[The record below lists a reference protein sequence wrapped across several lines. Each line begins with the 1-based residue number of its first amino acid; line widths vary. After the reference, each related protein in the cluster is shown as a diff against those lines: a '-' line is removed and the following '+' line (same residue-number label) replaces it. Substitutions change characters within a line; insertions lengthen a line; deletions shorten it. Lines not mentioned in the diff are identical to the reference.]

1 MTTPALA
8 GITVLDLAS
17 VGPAARASAMLA
29 DYGADVVKVGPVPKD
44 AGVQITPPAYAYS
57 GGRGTRRVQINLKDD
72 AGKTT
77 FLTLAAHADV
87 VLESFRP
94 GVVAR
99 LGIGYEDVKAHNP
112 GIIFCSTTGFGQDGP
127 VASWA
132 GHDIDYQAV
141 AGVLSCAEPAQGGK
155 PGLPGATF
163 ADSAGGGMHAA
174 LAIMAALVRRG
185 TTGEGEHLDVSIAE
199 GVLSLMSLAVDEYL
213 ATGVAPGPGHNI
225 LTGRY
230 ACYDTYR
237 CADDAWVAVGAIEP
251 AFYRNLCR
259 ILECEQ
265 WVDAQLDDDSQDDIR
280 AAFSAAFATR
290 PRTEWLHALAPN
302 DTCVAPV
309 WTVPELV
316 EDAQFVARGVIHE
329 AEHPTAGRFRQ
340 LGPLLAG
347 MDRTPRVHELPD
359 LSTTQTDA
367 VLAAA
372 GIAADEITSLRN
384 RGVVA

>member
-1 MTTPALA
+1 MTAPALA

-29 DYGADVVKVGPVPKD
+29 DYGAHVVKVGPVPKD
-44 AGVQITPPAYAYS
+44 ASRQITPPAYAYS
-57 GGRGTRRVQINLKDD
+57 GHRGMHRIQVDLKDPD
-72 AGKTT
+72 GRAA
-77 FLTLAAHADV
+77 FLALAKDADV

-99 LGIGYEDVKAHNP
+99 LGIGYDDVRAVNP

-127 VASWA
+127 IAQWA
-132 GHDIDYQAV
+132 GHDVDYQAM
-141 AGVLSCAEPAQGGK
+141 AGVLSCAEPAADGK

-185 TTGEGEHLDVSIAE
+185 ATGEGQHLDVSIAE

-213 ATGVAPGPGHNI
+213 ATGVVPRPGHNI

-237 CADDAWVAVGAIEP
+237 CADGDWVAVGAIEP

-259 ILECEQ
+259 LLDCEQ
-265 WVDAQLDDDSQDDIR
+265 WADAQLDDDAQDDIR
-280 AAFSAAFATR
+280 AAFAAAFASR
-290 PRTEWLHALAPN
+290 PRLEWLHALAPN

-316 EDAQFVARGVIHE
+316 EDAQFNARGVIHE

-359 LSTTQTDA
+359 LAVTQTDEL
-367 VLAAA
+367 LAAA
-372 GIAADEITSLRN
+372 GFNADAIASLRT